1 MPEERRGSWEE
12 RVAVASLALL
22 LLITLANVV
31 TRYAIDESFAWTEE
45 ISVFLMVV
53 LALAGAA
60 AVGRHDRNIRIEFFL
75 ARRTADGEHKRRG
88 LYLFGAVATA
98 FTFFVLAA
106 LFVRW
111 VADQVKFSETS
122 MGLGVPLWWYGI
134 FVPPLC
140 LAVAARAGM
149 VAWRLW
155 RTPSSRRTL
164 GSGSGDGEDTRGSP

>member
-1 MPEERRGSWEE
+1 MPEERHACWEE
-12 RVAVASLALL
+12 RVAVGSLALL
-22 LLITLANVV
+22 LVITLLNVV
-31 TRYAIDESFAWTEE
+31 TRYATDESLAWTEE

-60 AVGRHDRNIRIEFFL
+60 AVARHDRNIRIEFFL
-75 ARRTADGEHKRRG
+75 ARRSGADKGKPRKG
-88 LYLFGAVATA
+88 LLVFGAAATA
-98 FTFFVLAA
+98 FTFFMLAA

-111 VADQVKFSETS
+111 AADQVKFSETS

-149 VAWRLW
+149 VAWHLW
-155 RTPSSRRTL
+155 RPSSQRKLGPTL
-164 GSGSGDGEDTRGSP
+164 GDQGSGGPPS

>member
-1 MPEERRGSWEE
+1 VPEPRRACWEE
-12 RVAVASLALL
+12 VVAVASIALL
-22 LLITLANVV
+22 LVITLLNVV
-31 TRYAIDESFAWTEE
+31 SRYAIDESLAWTEE

-60 AVGRHDRNIRIEFFL
+60 AVARHDRNIRIEFFL
-75 ARRTADGEHKRRG
+75 SRRG
-88 LYLFGAVATA
+88 PQGEETPRHGLLVFGAAATA

-122 MGLGVPLWWYGI
+122 MGLGVPLWWYGM

-140 LAVAARAGM
+140 LAVAARAAM
-149 VAWRLW
+149 VAWKLW
-155 RTPSSRRTL
+155 RGPR
-164 GSGSGDGEDTRGSP
+164 P

>member
-1 MPEERRGSWEE
+1 VPEPRRACWEE
-12 RVAVASLALL
+12 VVAVASIALL
-22 LLITLANVV
+22 LVITLLNVV
-31 TRYAIDESFAWTEE
+31 SRYAIDESLAWTEE

-60 AVGRHDRNIRIEFFL
+60 AVARHDRNIRIEFFL
-75 ARRTADGEHKRRG
+75 SRRG
-88 LYLFGAVATA
+88 SRGEETARQGLLVFGAAATA

-122 MGLGVPLWWYGI
+122 MGLGVPLWWYGM

-140 LAVAARAGM
+140 LAVAARAAM
-149 VAWRLW
+149 VAWKLW
-155 RTPSSRRTL
+155 RGPR
-164 GSGSGDGEDTRGSP
+164 P